1 MGSRL
6 RKQISLLIAAL
17 LLGGLACQS
26 TGQLPFAGEA
36 LSAQETIDANA
47 AESDLE
53 IQLFSNDL
61 QSQQDAM
68 VALYK
73 QVRDGVVSILANT
86 NIGIT
91 RGTGFVINL
100 DGHII
105 TNYHVIKNAGSVEV
119 LFANGLRATAEV
131 VGFDSETDLAV
142 LKVSVPT
149 SRLQPLPF
157 GDSNDL
163 EIGHI
168 VVAIGN
174 PYGLNGSMSTGIV
187 SNLGRSFASF
197 APPATLNSQ
206 LYSAG
211 DLIQT
216 DAAINPGNSGGPLLN
231 LNGEVIGV
239 NRAIRTFN
247 YNDDGDFL
255 NSGIGFAVAINIVE
269 QVVPYLIADGHF
281 DYPYIGLAGAQELTL
296 SEAAR
301 LGLNRT
307 TGVYVIE
314 VDRGSPAD
322 IVGIEE
328 GDLIINLDG
337 RNINSYEDLV
347 TFLFSTYRPGD
358 TIRLQILRGNNEFPV
373 DLELGTLP

>member
-1 MGSRL
+1 MMIRM
-6 RKQISLLIAAL
+6 RKQVSLFGAVL

-26 TGQLPFAGEA
+26 TWQLPTANEA
-36 LSAQETIDANA
+36 LPALETMDAVEGDAAFAETI
-47 AESDLE
+47 
-53 IQLFSNDL
+53 FSTDL

-73 QVRDGVVSILANT
+73 QVRDGVVSVLTHT
-86 NIGIT
+86 NLGIT
-91 RGTGFVINL
+91 RGTGFVIDL
-100 DGHII
+100 DGHIL
-105 TNYHVIKNAGSVEV
+105 TNYHVINHANTVEI
-119 LFANGLRATAEV
+119 LFATGLRAEAQV
-131 VGFDSETDLAV
+131 IGFDADTDLAV

-149 SRLQPLPF
+149 SRLQPLTL
-157 GDSNDL
+157 GDSSNV
-163 EIGHI
+163 EIGQI
-168 VVAIGN
+168 VIAIGN
-174 PYGLNGSMSTGIV
+174 PYGLTGSMSTGIV
-187 SNLGRSFASF
+187 SSMGRSFSSF
-197 APPATLNSQ
+197 APPATLSAQ

-255 NSGIGFAVAINIVE
+255 NSGIGFAVAIDIVK
-269 QVVPYLIADGHF
+269 QVVPYLIEDGHF
-281 DYPYIGLAGAQELTL
+281 DYPYLGLTGAEELTL
-296 SEAAR
+296 TEAAR

-314 VDRGSPAD
+314 VDRGGPAER
-322 IVGIEE
+322 VGIQE
-328 GDLIINLDG
+328 GDLIINLEG

-347 TFLFSTYRPGD
+347 ALLFANYRPGD
-358 TIRLQILRGNNEFPV
+358 VIRLQILRGNNEFPV
-373 DLELGTLP
+373 DVELGTRP